1 MFLAYRFLLFLRCFT
16 FCSQARHGSWLW
28 HGSSSTAVSGQF
40 PPCGTVCIIKR
51 HDATYWGQSHH
62 ISLGCTTFCWRGAV
76 DRSQRAQ
83 RDCGKSLGSPTSFVG
98 FQCADHGLRSMS
110 QVWKLLRIHLSEF
123 VVQRQC
129 LVPVCELFVAF
140 ATALHAFNGKCVW
153 GRENSLFPCREG
165 ASHFKTSSARYF
177 CFELP
182 QCPQDIRIGEVK
194 AHWNIYVLSTFT
206 VFACICWNTCYG
218 ILRWKQWFCLLA
230 CTQAPMLELYAYTYI
245 QMHVRK
251 HTSYNIHHT

>member
-129 LVPVCELFVAF
+129 LVPVCVNYLLLLPLHFMRSTENASGDEKTLYSPAEKELLTSKRRVHDTSVLNFLSVRR
-140 ATALHAFNGKCVW
+140 TSALE
-153 GRENSLFPCREG
+153 R
-165 ASHFKTSSARYF
+165 
-177 CFELP
+177 
-182 QCPQDIRIGEVK
+182 
-194 AHWNIYVLSTFT
+194 
-206 VFACICWNTCYG
+206 
-218 ILRWKQWFCLLA
+218 
-230 CTQAPMLELYAYTYI
+230 
-245 QMHVRK
+245 
-251 HTSYNIHHT
+251 

>member
-1 MFLAYRFLLFLRCFT
+1 MMLLAYRLLLFLRCFT
-16 FCSQARHGSWLW
+16 FCRQARHGSWFW

-40 PPCGTVCIIKR
+40 PPCGTVCITKR

-83 RDCGKSLGSPTSFVG
+83 RDCGESLGSPTSFVG

-140 ATALHAFNGKCVW
+140 ATALHAFNRKCVW

-182 QCPQDIRIGEVK
+182 QRPQDIRIGEVK
-194 AHWNIYVLSTFT
+194 AHWNTCSLHLLNLLEYMLVTVWYFKMKAVVLFT
-206 VFACICWNTCYG
+206 RLHTGTNAGSVCVYIHTN
-218 ILRWKQWFCLLA
+218 A
-230 CTQAPMLELYAYTYI
+230 CT
-245 QMHVRK
+245 
-251 HTSYNIHHT
+251 